1 MPDRER
7 RGSRYEGEAAE
18 TAYDAAV
25 SRVLNGNRPL
35 ALRASLQPLSRALLR
50 ALWRAS
56 LRPCLQARLQS
67 PCLSVPQS
75 PLPSLRPSLPG
86 SPDGVTPI
94 RSRAVAAGGARTRS
108 RAPLRAFLLA
118 STVTVA
124 LAAVLGACDTRRPAE
139 PAPVMPQAV
148 PVQVPGDISS
158 ERLALV
164 VDEVSEALKPRFG
177 PLASVAYRVPE
188 GVDWAQ
194 VEAFYAQ
201 ALAEQM
207 KRLDGVYREGRRH
220 RLAVWSADGRADGAM
235 LAVAFLGTPVSGE
248 PATHGVLV
256 LITPAAP

>member
-56 LRPCLQARLQS
+56 LR

-158 ERLALV
+158 ERPALV

-177 PLASVAYRVPE
+177 PLASVAYRVPA

-194 VEAFYAQ
+194 VEGFYAQ
-201 ALAEQM
+201 ALAERM

-220 RLAVWSADGRADGAM
+220 RLAVWSADGRAEGPM

-256 LITPAAP
+256 LLTPAAP